1 MNYAETLKY
10 IHSVSWLG
18 SRPGLGRITELCR
31 RIGNPEDSLSFIHVT
46 GTNGK
51 GSTCSM
57 TESILRHAGYKTG
70 LFTSPFVREFNER
83 IAINGAPVSNELLCI
98 ATEIVKTEADK
109 MTESPTEFE
118 LITAIALVIFKM
130 EKCDEKNV
138 FRCDFVPLSWF
149 DFPVIRCRQ
158 TPHFISGERPFHFC
172 HAGEKSP
179 GD

>member
-1 MNYAETLKY
+1 MLPLNYEETLKY

-31 RIGNPEDSLSFIHVT
+31 RLGNPEDSLSFVHVT

-70 LFTSPFVREFNER
+70 LFTSPYVRFFNER
-83 IAINGAPVSNELLCI
+83 IAINGKPVSDELLCK
-98 ATEIVKTEADK
+98 ATEEVKKHADA
-109 MTESPTEFE
+109 MQESPTEFE

-130 EKCDEKNV
+130 EKCDAVVFEVGMGGRLDSTNV
-138 FRCDFVPLSWF
+138 IKLAWKIPS
-149 DFPVIRCRQ
+149 
-158 TPHFISGERPFHFC
+158 TE
-172 HAGEKSP
+172 EP
-179 GD
+179 GGLQSMEMQRL